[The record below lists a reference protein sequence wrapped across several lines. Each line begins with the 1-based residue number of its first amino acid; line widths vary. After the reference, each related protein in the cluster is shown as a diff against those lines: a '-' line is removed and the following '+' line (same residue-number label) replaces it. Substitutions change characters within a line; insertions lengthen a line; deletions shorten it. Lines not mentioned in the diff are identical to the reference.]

1 MNLNN
6 GYEKKKHAAMHAG
19 YYCSTKLIHGSQHAL
34 LHCFFFVFFFMVT
47 IVEVHML
54 IIDVCVWLSDTT
66 ENQTVWKVLYINWL
80 SQNHWL
86 LESLLL

>member
-1 MNLNN
+1 MLGTIVVQNSSMAPSML
-6 GYEKKKHAAMHAG
+6 
-19 YYCSTKLIHGSQHAL
+19 CCI
-34 LHCFFFVFFFMVT
+34 VFFFMVT

>member
-6 GYEKKKHAAMHAG
+6 GYEKKKNMLQCMLGTIVVQNSSMAPSML
-19 YYCSTKLIHGSQHAL
+19 CCI
-34 LHCFFFVFFFMVT
+34 VFFMVT

>member
-1 MNLNN
+1 MLGTIVVQNSSMAPSML
-6 GYEKKKHAAMHAG
+6 
-19 YYCSTKLIHGSQHAL
+19 CCIVLFL
-34 LHCFFFVFFFMVT
+34 FFMVT

>member
-1 MNLNN
+1 
-6 GYEKKKHAAMHAG
+6 MHAG

-34 LHCFFFVFFFMVT
+34 LHSFFFFFMVT

>member
-1 MNLNN
+1 MLGTIVVQNSSMAPSML
-6 GYEKKKHAAMHAG
+6 
-19 YYCSTKLIHGSQHAL
+19 CCIV
-34 LHCFFFVFFFMVT
+34 FFFFMVT